1 MQVFFLYYFRSILLF
16 INTLIASAYIEL
28 TLIKV
33 RKVNASVIVEIKESS
48 LFQCIC
54 ILFRVHINEVWITIS
69 RHLRSKRKSVP
80 LGDAYSA
87 PCRGNPAPTWCL
99 FGANSAP
106 LSAFPKKMHG
116 TCIFFVMCWMSV
128 SDRLRKMAKKTRNSH
143 IAVLFCTKRRKYG
156 IAYISES
163 VFAKQTPVA
172 WDKQRALR
180 ELE

>member
-1 MQVFFLYYFRSILLF
+1 MVRFCNVFLCVFVHKSYF
-16 INTLIASAYIEL
+16 ECM
-28 TLIKV
+28 LIKV

-80 LGDAYSA
+80 LGDAYST

-128 SDRLRKMAKKTRNSH
+128 SDRLRKMAKKLVTRILPSYFAPNAENTALL
-143 IAVLFCTKRRKYG
+143 IYMKAFLQNKRPLHGTSSGR
-156 IAYISES
+156 
-163 VFAKQTPVA
+163 
-172 WDKQRALR
+172 
-180 ELE
+180 